1 MLHEVETNVGK
12 SVFRDYSDGE
22 KQTSAMFGK
31 SGLFLAPKHA
41 DFVSRFIIQGSKANS
56 TVLDCFGGSG
66 STAHAV
72 MTVNRLEK
80 SLRKFI
86 TIEVN
91 KYFNTLIVPRFKKVG
106 AANVWGAGKA
116 KALDGPGLFMR
127 LQSLEQY
134 EDTLENL
141 DTDIE
146 QQKELPFDDPTFALR
161 YRLDRTTR
169 QVFSSIASFS
179 SPFGYK
185 LKRSAGSGAAQSQ
198 QVDLTE
204 SLIYLLGL
212 DVARLYREA
221 QGVVITGYDRRG
233 RTVAVFFRECAAADS
248 AAWAEAKLAE
258 HPAERVLTNDPAS
271 LTFEG
276 CERFEA
282 IESAFAGQFGRA

>member
-1 MLHEVETNVGK
+1 MISYDLLEVLIGFK
-12 SVFRDYSDGE
+12 RE
-22 KQTSAMFGK
+22 KYR
-31 SGLFLAPKHA
+31 
-41 DFVSRFIIQGSKANS
+41 FV
-56 TVLDCFGGSG
+56 
-66 STAHAV
+66 
-72 MTVNRLEK
+72 
-80 SLRKFI
+80 
-86 TIEVN
+86 
-91 KYFNTLIVPRFKKVG
+91 
-106 AANVWGAGKA
+106 
-116 KALDGPGLFMR
+116 
-127 LQSLEQY
+127 Y

-146 QQKELPFDDPTFALR
+146 QQKFLPFDDPAFALR

-169 QVFSSIASFS
+169 QVFSSIASFT

-221 QGVVITGYDRRG
+221 QGVVITGHDRRG

-248 AAWAEAKLAE
+248 ATWAEAKLAE

-282 IESAFAGQFGRA
+282 IESIFVGQFGR